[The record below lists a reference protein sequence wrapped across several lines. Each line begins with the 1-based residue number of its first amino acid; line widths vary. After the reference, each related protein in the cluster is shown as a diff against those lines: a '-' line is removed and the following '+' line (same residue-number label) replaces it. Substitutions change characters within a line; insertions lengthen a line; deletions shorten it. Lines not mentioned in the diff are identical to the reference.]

1 MDNLVLE
8 RGVLAVVRLFL
19 HHRLWLYLGHG
30 VDWLRGRRL
39 LWRRGPRHPHPL
51 FMLLVFLVHGRLH
64 VVRRAAVIS
73 GLGSGVVLRSTVLA
87 GRGVLR

>member
-1 MDNLVLE
+1 MLE

-51 FMLLVFLVHGRLH
+51 LMLLLLLVLLVHRRLH
-64 VVRRAAVIS
+64 VVRRAPVIS
-73 GLGSGVVLRSTVLA
+73 GLGPGVVLRSILLA